1 MELVTKYKNKE
12 DDRVVTVKITP
23 KWMSMKD
30 EILEVPKEIY
40 NLCNFND
47 IDIISMKKQLDT
59 LLNFDKLKRRNEYE
73 ILWF

>member
-1 MELVTKYKNKE
+1 
-12 DDRVVTVKITP
+12 
-23 KWMSMKD
+23 MSMKD

-73 ILWF
+73 IL